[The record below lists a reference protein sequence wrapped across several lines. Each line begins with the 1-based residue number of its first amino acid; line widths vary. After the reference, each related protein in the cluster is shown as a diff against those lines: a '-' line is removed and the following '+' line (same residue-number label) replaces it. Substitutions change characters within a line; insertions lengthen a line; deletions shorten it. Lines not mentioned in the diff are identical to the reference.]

1 VDSFP
6 GAASLRIPPKS
17 ALGSIRVDQTINAPA
32 ADVWARIADAGSIAD
47 WFPGFS
53 RSYMVGDTWER
64 RVVAL
69 SGIESTE
76 DIVNVDGPT
85 RRLQYR
91 IRPNFLVKQHL
102 ATVDVIATSATTCV
116 VTYST
121 EMEPRALALAIS
133 SGTRDALIELKRQ
146 VELAH
151 EKSTQ
156 STTSTQST
164 GPNETLDDTVKNAAA
179 NSTGKN

>member
-1 VDSFP
+1 M
-6 GAASLRIPPKS
+6 A
-17 ALGSIRVDQTINAPA
+17 APA
-32 ADVWARIADAGSIAD
+32 AMVWARIADAGSIAD

-53 RSYMVGDTWER
+53 QSHMIEDTWGR

-69 SGIESTE
+69 SGVETIE
-76 DIVNVDGPT
+76 DIVNLDGPA

-102 ATVDVIATSATTCV
+102 ATVDVIATSENTCV
-116 VTYST
+116 VTYAT

-146 VELAH
+146 VELAFAH
-151 EKSTQ
+151 GQANAK
-156 STTSTQST
+156 
-164 GPNETLDDTVKNAAA
+164 NLNAKNLIAKNLETKN
-179 NSTGKN
+179 

>member
-1 VDSFP
+1 MEPFP
-6 GAASLRIPPKS
+6 GAARLRIPPKS
-17 ALGSIRVDQTINAPA
+17 PLGSIRVDQCMTAPA
-32 ADVWARIADAGSIAD
+32 EAVWARIADAGSIAD

-53 RSYMVGDTWER
+53 KSYMVGDTWER

-69 SGIESTE
+69 SGIETIE

-102 ATVDVIATSATTCV
+102 ATVDVIATSDRTCV

-146 VELAH
+146 VELAYD
-151 EKSTQ
+151 Q
-156 STTSTQST
+156 STTSAEPS
-164 GPNETLDDTVKNAAA
+164 GTLVAPEERPATNA
-179 NSTGKN
+179 TGKN

>member
-1 VDSFP
+1 MDSFP
-6 GAASLRIPPKS
+6 GAALLRIPPKS
-17 ALGSIRVDQTINAPA
+17 ALGSIRVDQCISAPA
-32 ADVWARIADAGSIAD
+32 AAVWARIADAGSIAD

-53 RSYMVGDTWER
+53 KSYMVGDTWER
-64 RVVAL
+64 RVVAA
-69 SGIESTE
+69 SGMETIE

-102 ATVDVIATSATTCV
+102 ATVDVIATAESSCV

-151 EKSTQ
+151 KMLTE
-156 STTSTQST
+156 
-164 GPNETLDDTVKNAAA
+164 AAVT
-179 NSTGKN
+179 NPKKDS

>member
-1 VDSFP
+1 MDSFP
-6 GAASLRIPPKS
+6 GAAILRIPPKS
-17 ALGSIRVDQTINAPA
+17 ALGSIRVDQCISAPA
-32 ADVWARIADAGSIAD
+32 AAVWARIADAGSIAD

-53 RSYMVGDTWER
+53 KSYMVGDTWER
-64 RVVAL
+64 HVVAA
-69 SGIESTE
+69 SGMETIE

-102 ATVDVIATSATTCV
+102 ATVDVIATAESSCV

-151 EKSTQ
+151 KMLTE
-156 STTSTQST
+156 
-164 GPNETLDDTVKNAAA
+164 AAVT
-179 NSTGKN
+179 NPKKDS

>member
-1 VDSFP
+1 MAV
-6 GAASLRIPPKS
+6 
-17 ALGSIRVDQTINAPA
+17 PA
-32 ADVWARIADAGSIAD
+32 AVVWARIADAGSIAN

-53 RSYMVGDTWER
+53 KSYMVGDTWER

-69 SGIESTE
+69 SGIETSE

-102 ATVDVIATSATTCV
+102 ATVDVIATSEDTCV
-116 VTYST
+116 VTYAT

-146 VELAH
+146 VELEYSGTEPVSPHSLAKSSPYQISPLQNSS
-151 EKSTQ
+151 EKS
-156 STTSTQST
+156 
-164 GPNETLDDTVKNAAA
+164 
-179 NSTGKN
+179 

>member
-1 VDSFP
+1 MGVDYSSKMP
-6 GAASLRIPPKS
+6 PRKIPPKT
-17 ALGSIRVDQTINAPA
+17 ALGSIRVDQCMAVPA
-32 ADVWARIADAGSIAD
+32 AVVWARIADAGSIAD

-53 RSYMVGDTWER
+53 KSYMVGDTWER

-69 SGIESTE
+69 SGMETIE

-91 IRPNFLVKQHL
+91 IRPNFLIKQHL
-102 ATVDVIATSATTCV
+102 ATVDVIATSECTCL

-133 SGTRDALIELKRQ
+133 SGTRDALVELKRQ
-146 VELAH
+146 VELAYPGTH
-151 EKSTQ
+151 DNLQ
-156 STTSTQST
+156 NLQA
-164 GPNETLDDTVKNAAA
+164 KN
-179 NSTGKN
+179 

>member
-1 VDSFP
+1 VGSTSNGTF
-6 GAASLRIPPKS
+6 LKIPPNTG
-17 ALGSIRVDQTINAPA
+17 LGSIRVDQCIAAPA
-32 ADVWARIADAGSIAD
+32 AAVWARIADAGTIAD

-53 RSYMVGDTWER
+53 NSHMVGDTWER
-64 RVVAL
+64 RVVAV
-69 SGIESTE
+69 SGMEITE
-76 DIVNVDGPT
+76 DIVNLDAPT

-91 IRPNFLVKQHL
+91 IRPNFLIKQHL
-102 ATVDVIATSATTCV
+102 ATVDVIATSDNTCV

-151 EKSTQ
+151 SGPQ
-156 STTSTQST
+156 ADAHHNSSRTSTKTPQ
-164 GPNETLDDTVKNAAA
+164 
-179 NSTGKN
+179 

>member
-1 VDSFP
+1 MDSSSKTP
-6 GAASLRIPPKS
+6 LLRIPPKTS
-17 ALGSIRVDQTINAPA
+17 VGSIRVDQCMAAPA
-32 ADVWARIADAGSIAD
+32 AMVWARIADAGNIAD

-53 RSYMVGDTWER
+53 KSSMIGDTWGR

-69 SGIESTE
+69 SGIETIE
-76 DIVNVDGPT
+76 DIVNLDGPT

-91 IRPNFLVKQHL
+91 IRPNFLIKQHL
-102 ATVDVIATSATTCV
+102 ATVDVIATSEKSCV

-146 VELAH
+146 AELAFDQKQSNA
-151 EKSTQ
+151 KSADE
-156 STTSTQST
+156 SADLEA
-164 GPNETLDDTVKNAAA
+164 NLEAKN
-179 NSTGKN
+179 

>member
-1 VDSFP
+1 MNSLP
-6 GAASLRIPPKS
+6 GASSLRIPPKNPV
-17 ALGSIRVDQTINAPA
+17 GSIRVDQCMEAPA
-32 ADVWARIADAGSIAD
+32 NMVWARIADAGSIAD
-47 WFPGFS
+47 WFPGFA
-53 RSYMVGDTWER
+53 RSSMVGDTWER
-64 RVVAL
+64 RVVTL
-69 SGIESTE
+69 SGVETIE

-102 ATVDVIATSATTCV
+102 ATVDVIATSDSTCV

-133 SGTRDALIELKRQ
+133 SGTRDALVELKRQ

-151 EKSTQ
+151 RSLAD
-156 STTSTQST
+156 
-164 GPNETLDDTVKNAAA
+164 PAADPA
-179 NSTGKN
+179 IVE

>member
-1 VDSFP
+1 VGVDSFP
-6 GAASLRIPPKS
+6 GAKNLRIPPKNPR
-17 ALGSIRVDQTINAPA
+17 GSIRVVQLMDVPA
-32 ADVWARIADAGSIAD
+32 AAVWARIADAGSIAD

-53 RSYMVGDTWER
+53 KSYMVGDTWER
-64 RVVAL
+64 RVVAH
-69 SGIESTE
+69 SGIETIE
-76 DIVNVDGPT
+76 DIVNLDGPT

-102 ATVDVIATSATTCV
+102 ATVDVIDTSESTCAV
-116 VTYST
+116 AYST

-151 EKSTQ
+151 KTSTEARPNPSEKSF
-156 STTSTQST
+156 
-164 GPNETLDDTVKNAAA
+164 
-179 NSTGKN
+179 

>member
-1 VDSFP
+1 VSSSCE
-6 GAASLRIPPKS
+6 AHRLRIPPKTE
-17 ALGSIRVDQTINAPA
+17 LGSIRVDQCMAVPA
-32 ADVWARIADAGSIAD
+32 AVVWERIADAGSIAD

-53 RSYMVGDTWER
+53 KSYMVADTWER

-69 SGIESTE
+69 SGVETIE
-76 DIVNVDGPT
+76 DIVNLDGPT

-102 ATVDVIATSATTCV
+102 ATVDVIATSDRSCV

-121 EMEPRALALAIS
+121 EMEPRALAIAIS

-151 EKSTQ
+151 STPQ
-156 STTSTQST
+156 GGSVQNPS
-164 GPNETLDDTVKNAAA
+164 
-179 NSTGKN
+179 GKN

>member
-1 VDSFP
+1 MEPFP
-6 GAASLRIPPKS
+6 GAAQLRIPPKS
-17 ALGSIRVDQTINAPA
+17 PLGSIRVDQSMNAPA
-32 ADVWARIADAGSIAD
+32 AEVWARIADAGSIAD

-53 RSYMVGDTWER
+53 KSYMVGDTWER

-69 SGIESTE
+69 SGIETIE

-102 ATVDVIATSATTCV
+102 ATVDVITTSDRTCV

-146 VELAH
+146 VELAYDTSPTSAGLLKNLN
-151 EKSTQ
+151 KS
-156 STTSTQST
+156 SA
-164 GPNETLDDTVKNAAA
+164 P